1 MRNVKFRGKAT
12 TENGIEILPK
22 WVVGS
27 LIIADNGDSFIT
39 QWRRQEGTGYMSTT
53 YQVIPESIGQ
63 YTELPDKKGTEVFG
77 GDIVQIDNTEDVSM
91 WVRGEK
97 ALIEYVPG
105 RFRIKTESG
114 EKNMMQEDMSSSIE
128 VIGNIFD
135 NPELI
140 EFGRQLQGKQRGDL

>member
-1 MRNVKFRGKAT
+1 MSNADYISNIKFRGKAIA
-12 TENGIEILPK
+12 ENGIACLPK

-27 LIIADNGDSFIT
+27 LIISDNKDCFIT
-39 QWRRQEGTGYMSTT
+39 QWKHEDEVGYMSIT

-63 YTELPDKKGTEVFG
+63 YTFLPDKKDNEVFG
-77 GDIVQIDNTEDVSM
+77 GDIIQIDNSEDVSM

-97 ALIEYVPG
+97 ALVEYVPG
-105 RFRIKTESG
+105 RFRVRTESG
-114 EKNMMQEDMSSSIE
+114 EKNMMQEDMSDVIE

-140 EFGRQLQGKQRGDL
+140 KFAS